1 MWYKMLKFICFN
13 LRFNTLNAIHVII
26 WILTISIVRFWVSVV
41 LLRVINVK
49 FVHTQGNE
57 LNRFREAQDTP

>member
-1 MWYKMLKFICFN
+1 MLKFICFN

-26 WILTISIVRFWVSVV
+26 WILTISIVRFLVSVV
-41 LLRVINVK
+41 LLRVKNVK

-57 LNRFREAQDTP
+57 LNRFRKAQDTP